1 MKLFTRDT
9 AGTKSRGLARK
20 EAHAGE
26 RLPYLSFA
34 DENVVLLRDGSLM
47 LSLLVPGLSFETADS
62 AELNAHTAT
71 REVLLRSALDARFV
85 LYHHVIRRRVHVE
98 LEAQFDDPIAAHID
112 AGWREKLS
120 HGALYVND
128 QFVTLVRRP
137 ARGKAGWAER
147 ASRWMK
153 RGGQARSRPIPA
165 ICAHC
170 APPPVRW

>member
-62 AELNAHTAT
+62 AELIWET
-71 REVLLRSALDARFV
+71 LRAADLDA
-85 LYHHVIRRRVHVE
+85 
-98 LEAQFDDPIAAHID
+98 ADAADADDEND
-112 AGWREKLS
+112 REEDDDEGGAG
-120 HGALYVND
+120 
-128 QFVTLVRRP
+128 
-137 ARGKAGWAER
+137 
-147 ASRWMK
+147 
-153 RGGQARSRPIPA
+153 
-165 ICAHC
+165 
-170 APPPVRW
+170 